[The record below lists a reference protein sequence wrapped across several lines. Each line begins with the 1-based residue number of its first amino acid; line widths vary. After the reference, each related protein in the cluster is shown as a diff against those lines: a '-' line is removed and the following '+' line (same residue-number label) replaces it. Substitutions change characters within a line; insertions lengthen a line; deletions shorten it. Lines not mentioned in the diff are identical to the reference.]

1 VAPACGGPR
10 LPCPHHTATSAAP
23 PQTQTVYYQAPE
35 DSSQYTYYPMPTPNA
50 TDSYAYDKTAY
61 QGTGGYYPP
70 DTYMAW
76 QEVEDCSGCQQSLGV
91 FKQLVEA
98 GRFQYTR

>member
-1 VAPACGGPR
+1 
-10 LPCPHHTATSAAP
+10 
-23 PQTQTVYYQAPE
+23 
-35 DSSQYTYYPMPTPNA
+35 MPTPNA

-61 QGTGGYYPP
+61 QGSGGYFPP